1 MRALNLDL
9 EQARATS
16 TVQLIGRKKIR
27 ASEYPEGE
35 VSSAAQRILQ
45 YLLELPSAELRQEA
59 LPEAFIRPSQG
70 SQDLDEAPSDRE
82 DAETEQLSTTPLQ
95 LLQVLLLQMALT
107 LRLCDC
113 RVICMS
119 LGKTSA
125 VSLAQ
130 LLYVPCSR

>member
-1 MRALNLDL
+1 MSRSCLKLSLPHAHVQACCIWCASLLQVRILNLDL

-27 ASEYPEGE
+27 ASEYPQAK

-59 LPEAFIRPSQG
+59 LPEAFIRPSEG
-70 SQDLDEAPSDRE
+70 SQYRDDASSDRE

-95 LLQVLLLQMALT
+95 LLQV
-107 LRLCDC
+107 
-113 RVICMS
+113 
-119 LGKTSA
+119 
-125 VSLAQ
+125 
-130 LLYVPCSR
+130 

>member
-1 MRALNLDL
+1 MRTLNLDL

-59 LPEAFIRPSQG
+59 LPEAFTRPSEG
-70 SQDLDEAPSDRE
+70 SQDRDDASSDRE

-113 RVICMS
+113 SVICMS
-119 LGKTSA
+119 LSKTSA

-130 LLYVPCSR
+130 LLCVTCSR

>member
-1 MRALNLDL
+1 MRTLNLGL

-27 ASEYPEGE
+27 AGEYPEGE

-59 LPEAFIRPSQG
+59 LPEAFTRPSEG
-70 SQDLDEAPSDRE
+70 SQDLDDASSDRE

-113 RVICMS
+113 SVICMS
-119 LGKTSA
+119 LSKRSA
-125 VSLAQ
+125 VTLAQ
-130 LLYVPCSR
+130 PLCVTCSR